1 MFERLRYPY
10 GLFRCYLAYAYTEYH
25 SAIPRAG
32 VARNRLRPPSAT
44 GQHGQATEK
53 RRQDR
58 EEAYRG
64 AAAVATAA

>member
-1 MFERLRYPY
+1 MFERPRYPY

-32 VARNRLRPPSAT
+32 VARNRLHCARLPPPAGT
-44 GQHGQATEK
+44 FRHG
-53 RRQDR
+53 
-58 EEAYRG
+58 EARTAKTYRG